1 MSYNNNRSNNRNNNR
16 SNNRNNGR
24 YNNRNK
30 RDSRNS
36 NRKNNDSQ
44 IIVRNRNDK
53 DKFIKDAIFAF
64 SGGKKTILIKGEGNE
79 ISTAVEIAEIIK
91 NRMYPGIEVAN
102 ISLGSRPFFNKRNN
116 RGRGNYNSNN
126 NKDRQSKSEIVSK
139 IEILLKTI

>member
-1 MSYNNNRSNNRNNNR
+1 MSSNNNRSNRSNNRNNNR
-16 SNNRNNGR
+16 

-30 RDSRNS
+30 RDNRHDNRN
-36 NRKNNDSQ
+36 NNDSQ

-64 SGGKKTILIKGEGNE
+64 SGGKKALLIKGEGNE

-91 NRMYPGIEVAN
+91 NRMYPSIEVAN
-102 ISLGSRPFFNKRNN
+102 ISLGSRPFINKRNN
-116 RGRGNYNSNN
+116 RGRGNYNNKN
-126 NKDRQSKSEIVSK
+126 NKNNQSKNEIVSK

>member
-1 MSYNNNRSNNRNNNR
+1 MSYNNNRSNR

-24 YNNRNK
+24 YNNRNQ
-30 RDSRNS
+30 RDNRNN
-36 NRKNNDSQ
+36 NRNNSDSQ
-44 IIVRNRNDK
+44 IIVRNRDDK

-64 SGGKKTILIKGEGNE
+64 SGGKKSVMIKGEGNE

-91 NRMYPGIEVAN
+91 NRMYPGIKVAN

-116 RGRGNYNSNN
+116 RGRGNFNSNN
-126 NKDRQSKSEIVSK
+126 NKNHQNKSEIVSK